1 MVRWLAWLALMLC
14 GTLVCSLWRSRSCQ
28 LSRIG
33 NQSVRYDRFLDE
45 FNPPLS
51 ISDQWCSRG
60 RLPAPACPTRRS
72 CSTSASGRR
81 TRGSPRQSI
90 DLQIIGTMSISVF
103 DSCAMYDRLYF
114 FSGLTLTS
122 LKIGHQVHF
131 AVNQLEKLEAAKAA
145 WLVCLSLLSLI
156 GSFLVRSFWFNFYW
170 PYLALLSLT

>member
-1 MVRWLAWLALMLC
+1 M
-14 GTLVCSLWRSRSCQ
+14 Q
-28 LSRIG
+28 
-33 NQSVRYDRFLDE
+33 YDRFLDE

-90 DLQIIGTMSISVF
+90 DLQIIGPMSISVF

-114 FSGLTLTS
+114 FSGLNLTS

-145 WLVCLSLLSLI
+145 WKVCLCLLSLTGTFLLTFPGLSQPYWALLSLTGPYSALLRLTQPYLSLLSL
-156 GSFLVRSFWFNFYW
+156 
-170 PYLALLSLT
+170 T